1 MPRVPTLDED
11 EYLEIEEAVATTV
24 RGRAFLRMRDHRA
37 SLISGNQG
45 RRIVAEIADL
55 LDARESQRSGV
66 GNLELLQRDLKELR
80 DHIERSKG
88 EIAAL
93 VGKDGKA
100 ISGARLNG
108 ATEELYEIVAST
120 ERATSE
126 ILGAAE
132 WIQERVGALPI
143 ADGDR
148 QDFESRC
155 MEIFTACSFQDITG
169 QRIAKVVATMSYVEQ
184 RVNTMMSMWDAEGT
198 GGPVTGFHTRMD
210 GGRAHA
216 PGEFAAASSDAEQ
229 GLLNGPQ
236 LPGLGLGQDAVD
248 ALFGKAAAAPREPA
262 AASVVERPPAAAR
275 AAPVES
281 KADAASEAPSP
292 APPAAKPA
300 AKQTKS
306 TPPPAPPAPPAAAA
320 KKAPFAAKLDQS
332 AVDALFN

>member
-11 EYLEIEEAVATTV
+11 VYLEIEEAVATTV

-37 SLISGNQG
+37 GLIFGNQG
-45 RRIVAEIADL
+45 RRIVSDLADL
-55 LDARESQRSGV
+55 LDAREAQRSGHASM
-66 GNLELLQRDLKELR
+66 ELVQRDLKELR
-80 DHIERSKG
+80 DHIERSKS

-132 WIQERVGALPI
+132 AIQGKVGAMGI
-143 ADGDR
+143 AGKDR
-148 QDFESRC
+148 QEFEALC
-155 MEIFTACSFQDITG
+155 MDIFTACSFQDITG

-184 RVNTMMSMWDAEGT
+184 RVNTMMSMWDVDGSN
-198 GGPVTGFHTRMD
+198 GPIAGVHTRMD
-210 GGRAHA
+210 ASRPHA
-216 PGEFAAASSDAEQ
+216 PAAVASTDAEH

-236 LPGLGLGQDAVD
+236 LPGFGLGQDAVD
-248 ALFGKAAAAPREPA
+248 ALFGKT
-262 AASVVERPPAAAR
+262 
-275 AAPVES
+275 
-281 KADAASEAPSP
+281 D
-292 APPAAKPA
+292 
-300 AKQTKS
+300 
-306 TPPPAPPAPPAAAA
+306 TPPPAPKAAPASEKPASAPRPAAETKAAPTPKPPAPLPPPPAPKPAPKPQKAATPAPAA
-320 KKAPFAAKLDQS
+320 KNGPEVAKLDQS